1 MTLFSSIF
9 TGSFTVNQFLI
20 ALIVSIVLGFL
31 VSLYYMFNEE
41 HSSSLAST
49 LVLIPAVEC
58 IVIMMINDNLGAG
71 IAVAGSFSLIRFRS
85 IKGTA
90 KELTCIFISMAIG
103 IMCGTGYVTL
113 GALFVLIVL
122 IVGFLLKFVGY
133 GDNKGHCILKI
144 TVPESLNYNGM
155 FDETLNKYAKSY
167 KLVSVK
173 TVNLGSLFRIEYD
186 LNMKD
191 MNNTKAMIDELREKN
206 GNLEILCALDC
217 YGEEL

>member
-113 GALFVLIVL
+113 GALFVVIVL

-133 GDNKGHCILKI
+133 GDNKGHCMLKI

>member
-113 GALFVLIVL
+113 GALFVVIVL

-133 GDNKGHCILKI
+133 GDNKGHCMLKI

-206 GNLEILCALDC
+206 GNLEILCALDY

>member
-113 GALFVLIVL
+113 GALFVIIVL

-133 GDNKGHCILKI
+133 GDNKGHCMLKI